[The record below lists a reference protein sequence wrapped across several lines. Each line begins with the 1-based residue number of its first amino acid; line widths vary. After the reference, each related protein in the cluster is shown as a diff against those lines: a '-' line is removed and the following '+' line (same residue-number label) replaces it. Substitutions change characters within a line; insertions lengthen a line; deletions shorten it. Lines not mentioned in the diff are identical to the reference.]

1 VIERHQMV
9 VVFVEQMQMEE
20 AIGFGLVVVAAA
32 TRSGQSCGS
41 VNSGDEHGFERVLKC
56 IDNQVVLTAIP
67 MQPTRVTGYSTAT
80 SGSNESHL

>member
-41 VNSGDEHGFERVLKC
+41 VNSGDEHGFEGVLK
-56 IDNQVVLTAIP
+56 
-67 MQPTRVTGYSTAT
+67 
-80 SGSNESHL
+80 